1 VPREVGDTHVPPPPL
16 YSPSYGATGE
26 GPPGYEQHQ
35 ADVSAVVDSSGISI
49 FICSLVKWWHCC
61 AYG

>member
-1 VPREVGDTHVPPPPL
+1 MPREVGDTHVPPPPP

-26 GPPGYEQHQ
+26 GPPGYEPHQ

-49 FICSLVKWWHCC
+49 FICSLVKW
-61 AYG
+61 